1 MFFLKFTNVSSKRP
15 KYIFS
20 DQFPVNKTIQAYKS
34 VLVSIYYQKF
44 RIDSLIDLL
53 ELSFM
58 TDLCL
63 VFVFDMTGICGAL
76 NEQVFTYIVVEI

>member
-1 MFFLKFTNVSSKRP
+1 MFFLKFTNVSSQKGQNISFLN
-15 KYIFS
+15 K
-20 DQFPVNKTIQAYKS
+20 FPVNRAYKS

-44 RIDSLIDLL
+44 GIDSLIDLL

-63 VFVFDMTGICGAL
+63 VFVFEMTGICGAL
-76 NEQVFTYIVVEI
+76 NEQVFTYIIVEI